1 MNTTDRIE
9 HIIATIKSMQDKDG
23 NLSEIERKAIA
34 KELTDIVLARDI
46 ERQREANLI
55 KKLGELI

>member
-23 NLSEIERKAIA
+23 NLSEIERKAVA

-46 ERQREANLI
+46 DRQREANLI
-55 KKLGELI
+55 KKLGEPK